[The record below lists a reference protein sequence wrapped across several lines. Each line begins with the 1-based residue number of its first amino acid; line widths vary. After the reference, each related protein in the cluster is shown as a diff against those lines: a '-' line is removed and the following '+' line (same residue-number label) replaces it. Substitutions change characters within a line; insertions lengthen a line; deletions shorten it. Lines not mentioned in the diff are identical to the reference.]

1 MKVHSAYLQN
11 QIPPS
16 TQSSKTSE
24 VGKTTQFDKIID
36 KAKSTKIEKT
46 QKNDIAEFK
55 LNNVT
60 ERILTHTEKSTIAA
74 YFNNTDQNITKA
86 YTQEGKSVNME
97 VIIGKK
103 VDIRG

>member
-24 VGKTTQFDKIID
+24 VGKTTHFDKIVD
-36 KAKSTKIEKT
+36 KAKSTQIEKSN
-46 QKNDIAEFK
+46 NDIAEFK

-60 ERILTHTEKSTIAA
+60 ERILTHSEKNTIAT
-74 YFNNTDQNITKA
+74 YFNNTEQKLTKA

-103 VDIRG
+103 IDIRG